1 MTGMVFSM
9 PTTRSR
15 SRNRSRHPLVGSL
28 QLSGR
33 HPVNFRRCGSVTHL
47 VRQAQRRTFHRC
59 RSSGRYRPP
68 PGVAGAS
75 GIVPVTAVIV
85 PVTDVIGVPMSPFV
99 GVAMPRLI
107 WPSLSFLRP
116 MPSPMRHA
124 LRRWKGRHDWH
135 ERRLTLSQLNV
146 SWNASNL
153 EGPMP
158 TEALICVAI
167 EAAQR

>member
-1 MTGMVFSM
+1 M

-15 SRNRSRHPLVGSL
+15 SRNRSRHRLVGSL

-33 HPVNFRRCGSVTHL
+33 HPVNFQGCE
-47 VRQAQRRTFHRC
+47 VREVHRFHQRRSC
-59 RSSGRYRPP
+59 GRHRPP
-68 PGVAGAS
+68 HGVAGVS

-85 PVTDVIGVPMSPFV
+85 PVTEVIGVPMSPFV

>member
-15 SRNRSRHPLVGSL
+15 SRNRSRHRLVGSL

-33 HPVNFRRCGSVTHL
+33 HPVNFRGCGSVTHP
-47 VRQAQRRTFHRC
+47 VREVHRFHQRRSC
-59 RSSGRYRPP
+59 GRHRPP
-68 PGVAGAS
+68 HGVAGVS

-135 ERRLTLSQLNV
+135 EQRQTLSQLNV

>member
-15 SRNRSRHPLVGSL
+15 SRNRSRHRLVGSL

-33 HPVNFRRCGSVTHL
+33 HLVNFRGCA
-47 VRQAQRRTFHRC
+47 VREVHRFHQRRSC
-59 RSSGRYRPP
+59 GRHRPP
-68 PGVAGAS
+68 HGVAGVS

-85 PVTDVIGVPMSPFV
+85 PATDVIGVPTSPFV

-158 TEALICVAI
+158 TEVLICVAI